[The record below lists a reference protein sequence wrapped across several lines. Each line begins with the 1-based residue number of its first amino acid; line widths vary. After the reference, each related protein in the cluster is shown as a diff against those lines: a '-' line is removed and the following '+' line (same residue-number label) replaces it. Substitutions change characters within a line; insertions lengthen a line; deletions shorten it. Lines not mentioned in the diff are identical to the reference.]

1 MNSMEKNDD
10 NPSLVSVQ
18 ISDEEHALILMFR
31 TMSLKEI
38 IHVMMLNTHLPA
50 ELHDRYDHIKNIVNL
65 QFQKSY
71 QIHTIKTIVEF
82 ISTQS
87 PYASMFEQYDLDSMI
102 QQYRDKQVIDSANA
116 CSLYL
121 KPYTDECIECK
132 KKLKL
137 KYCHRPKTVMSLTK
151 HYKTCSYHYHMY

>member
-1 MNSMEKNDD
+1 LIIIYRIFISLYVSDIGIQWRKMNDD

-65 QFQKSY
+65 QFQS
-71 QIHTIKTIVEF
+71 HIKF
-82 ISTQS
+82 IQ
-87 PYASMFEQYDLDSMI
+87 
-102 QQYRDKQVIDSANA
+102 
-116 CSLYL
+116 
-121 KPYTDECIECK
+121 
-132 KKLKL
+132 
-137 KYCHRPKTVMSLTK
+137 
-151 HYKTCSYHYHMY
+151 